1 MTANVNMS
9 LPITNLTKAIERPKG
24 CAMNHLANRWN
35 QVEKRGPA
43 EGVSTNV
50 NGIRRHVNGY
60 SPPGRL
66 KSYELWNK
74 KEGRAS

>member
-1 MTANVNMS
+1 
-9 LPITNLTKAIERPKG
+9 
-24 CAMNHLANRWN
+24 MNHLANRWN
-35 QVEKRGPA
+35 QVEKRGSA